1 MKTDLVEVIGGVEA
15 QMAGEAVEALRG
27 AGIPVDVRS
36 AAIDLLKLA
45 RPGRI
50 QSLAYVYVAPGVR
63 GDLRGGGVEHG
74 SRGRERPRL
83 PGREE
88 VGPGSQP
95 GRVVLTP
102 RDRRPEERLPGLPAS
117 ALPPRRAAQTS
128 EPARASR
135 DAAGW

>member
-50 QSLAYVYVAPGVR
+50 QSLAYVYVAPG
-63 GDLRGGGVEHG
+63 DLERA
-74 SRGRERPRL
+74 RELLAVKGFPTRPA
-83 PGREE
+83 
-88 VGPGSQP
+88 PGSEATFEEEASSTGP
-95 GRVVLTP
+95 ADESV
-102 RDRRPEERLPGLPAS
+102 RDFLDGKK
-117 ALPPRRAAQTS
+117 
-128 EPARASR
+128 
-135 DAAGW
+135 